1 MSPPD
6 QTLPPSQQP
15 RLAGRPAVSARR
27 GRIIAV
33 ASGKGG
39 VGKTF
44 LSVTLSCALA
54 KRGQRTL
61 LFDGD
66 LGLAN
71 VDIQLGLMPKYDL
84 GAVIAGK
91 VALNQAAVRYEAGG
105 FDVIA
110 GRSGSGSLA
119 NIPLSRLQILGED
132 LAIMAGRYDRV
143 IIDLGAGVEKS
154 VRQLAKAADTIIIV
168 TSDEPTSL
176 TDAYAFI
183 KLSAMERS
191 APDIRIV
198 VNAANST
205 REGERIYQTLFKACN
220 GFLKISPPL
229 AGIVRRDARVRES
242 IRHQTPILVRSPSS
256 EAAVDKIHR
265 CHDHHSTHHSTE
277 PSGCGC
283 RRCGAGCGHS
293 AAAARAS
300 QAATRHND

>member
-1 MSPPD
+1 MPPSPP
-6 QTLPPSQQP
+6 PPVHP
-15 RLAGRPAVSARR
+15 RLAGRPASANRR
-27 GRIIAV
+27 GRVIAV

-44 LSVTLSCALA
+44 ISITLSHALA
-54 KRGQRTL
+54 RRGQRTL

-71 VDIQLGLMPKYDL
+71 VDIQLGLMPKHDL
-84 GAVIAGK
+84 GSVVAGK
-91 VALNQAAVRYEAGG
+91 IPLNQAAVHFDSGG

-132 LAIMAGRYDRV
+132 IGLLAARYDRV

-154 VRQLAKAADTIIIV
+154 IRQLAKAADTIVVV

-183 KLSAMERS
+183 KISVMERAAS
-191 APDIRIV
+191 DIRVI
-198 VNAANST
+198 VNASNST
-205 REGERIYQTLFKACN
+205 REGERTYQTLLKACT

-229 AGIVRRDARVRES
+229 AGIVRRDARVREA
-242 IRHQTPILVRSPSS
+242 IRNQTPILTRSPSS
-256 EAAVDKIHR
+256 EAALDIEAIADR
-265 CHDHHSTHHSTE
+265 LLSS
-277 PSGCGC
+277 
-283 RRCGAGCGHS
+283 
-293 AAAARAS
+293 
-300 QAATRHND
+300 